1 MGRVRFVSYPMSSL
15 DTHKMFK
22 DISFHL
28 KMGRVGLEPTYTEVG
43 GFTVRCNCH
52 YATYPYDNK
61 QKKIYDNTL
70 SRYYLFSFLLFKVF
84 IIG

>member
-1 MGRVRFVSYPMSSL
+1 MGRVRFASYPMSSL
-15 DTHKMFK
+15 APLHTHKMFK

-52 YATYPYDNK
+52 YATYPYEIINK
-61 QKKIYDNTL
+61 RKLMIIPYPGII
-70 SRYYLFSFLLFKVF
+70 FLVF
-84 IIG
+84 FY